1 MPIIY
6 LGTFNPITI
15 GHLLIAETVYNRFG
29 DHIVFVPVS
38 DSYQK
43 DSLNISFKHRF
54 EMIDLAIEDN
64 THFHINDAE
73 NVFYQINGRQ
83 PYTIETLSKIS
94 LHYADELK
102 VLMGYDNFLD
112 LEKWYQP
119 EKILEKYKVIVYP
132 HLNMK
137 VNPSASALYQKYP
150 DQFIFMDDVIKTNIS
165 ATIVRGNFKNGKS
178 NKYLLPHRVLEYI
191 DKNKLYRKED

>member
-43 DSLNISFKHRF
+43 DSLNVSFKHRL

-64 THFHINDAE
+64 SHFHVDDSE
-73 NVFYQINGRQ
+73 NIFYQINGRQ
-83 PYTIETLSKIS
+83 PYTIETSSILNFR
-94 LHYADELK
+94 YDGELK
-102 VLMGYDNFLD
+102 ILMGYDNFLD

-137 VNPSASALYQKYP
+137 ANPSASALYQKYP

-165 ATIVRGNFKNGKS
+165 ATIVRDNFKNGKS
-178 NKYLLPHRVLEYI
+178 NKYLLPHQVLEYI